1 MQAEQVEVEE
11 KALRYVAKAGD
22 GSMRDALSLLDQCIA
37 FHLGERLT
45 YEDVL
50 EVLGA
55 VDAEVFSQ
63 MLRQI
68 LSKNIVEAIGTVDM
82 LVNEGRELGQL
93 VSDFTWYL
101 RNLLLLQSSDEME
114 DVLDMSAENLL
125 ALKEEAEMVSP
136 ETLIRYINIFSE
148 LGNQIRY
155 SANKRILL
163 EIAIIRLCKPQMEQD
178 YASLTERMDALE
190 DRLEHGIVV
199 QAADR
204 SSGVSASSEPKQKP
218 QLPEAIPDDI
228 RKLIRNWKS
237 IISEMG
243 GNSRVYLNKA
253 VPTLGSSGEL
263 LLIFDDQ
270 NAYEYLNGDRAG
282 GITTLEERIASR
294 IGKEIRVNLQ
304 LNDSGRRAGDT
315 VPDLRNLINFDIDK
329 EDV

>member
-1 MQAEQVEVEE
+1 
-11 KALRYVAKAGD
+11 
-22 GSMRDALSLLDQCIA
+22 
-37 FHLGERLT
+37 
-45 YEDVL
+45 
-50 EVLGA
+50 
-55 VDAEVFSQ
+55 
-63 MLRQI
+63 
-68 LSKNIVEAIGTVDM
+68 
-82 LVNEGRELGQL
+82 
-93 VSDFTWYL
+93 
-101 RNLLLLQSSDEME
+101 
-114 DVLDMSAENLL
+114 
-125 ALKEEAEMVSP
+125 
-136 ETLIRYINIFSE
+136 
-148 LGNQIRY
+148 
-155 SANKRILL
+155 
-163 EIAIIRLCKPQMEQD
+163 MEQD

-218 QLPEAIPDDI
+218 QLPEAIPYDI

-237 IISEMG
+237 IISEMS